1 MGGEYENWA
10 VFVGG
15 GGGGG
20 LDLSRD
26 FFGIF
31 KSFVVVPVYHGR
43 VVGSSANKVQHVM
56 SFNAFWKFLRLG
68 NSACDFLGVNFWSR
82 EFFLVLLKALGI
94 FWGLDFCPHSI
105 IPVT

>member
-1 MGGEYENWA
+1 MGNSKIGQFFWA
-10 VFVGG
+10 
-15 GGGGG
+15 GG

-68 NSACDFLGVNFWSR
+68 NSACDFLGLIFGPGNF
-82 EFFLVLLKALGI
+82 
-94 FWGLDFCPHSI
+94 FWFYWKP
-105 IPVT
+105 